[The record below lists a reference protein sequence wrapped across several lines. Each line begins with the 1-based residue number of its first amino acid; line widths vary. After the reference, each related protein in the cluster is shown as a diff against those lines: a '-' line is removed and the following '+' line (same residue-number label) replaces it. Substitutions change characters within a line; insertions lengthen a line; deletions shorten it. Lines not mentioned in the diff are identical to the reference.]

1 MGAES
6 KLKAAGGSGKE
17 NTRPRRVP
25 QRQVEPPTP
34 ETSPPPGAWFASLFQ
49 CRPGSAPGDA
59 RGEAPCIRKPKSPPS
74 PSGKG
79 GGGLSFPFGEG
90 GQKSK
95 LKAGAAGNK
104 EGKPPRQ
111 IPGWLGEPTTP
122 QRTVSA
128 TRSINRLRQSRA
140 RRSAMCAM
148 ASPVAEPCPF
158 MTGLRTPSRRAPPCV
173 L

>member
-6 KLKAAGGSGKE
+6 KLKAAGGSNKE

-49 CRPGSAPGDA
+49 YRPGSAPGNA
-59 RGEAPCIRKPKSPPS
+59 RGEAPCIRKPKISPFPV
-74 PSGKG
+74 GEG

-95 LKAGAAGNK
+95 LK
-104 EGKPPRQ
+104 EG
-111 IPGWLGEPTTP
+111 
-122 QRTVSA
+122 
-128 TRSINRLRQSRA
+128 
-140 RRSAMCAM
+140 
-148 ASPVAEPCPF
+148 
-158 MTGLRTPSRRAPPCV
+158 
-173 L
+173 